1 MRLLP
6 HSAAHNPACSRG
18 KGDWQAGIKAAS
30 SVTFSSHKNK
40 AIASFGAGQPQ
51 VSLSQPLK
59 GHNSSIPGAFGPSP
73 SGGEVRDT
81 EAAVPRGRAWPCGLS
96 PLLLRT

>member
-18 KGDWQAGIKAAS
+18 EGDWQAGIKAAS

-51 VSLSQPLK
+51 GSLSQPLK
-59 GHNSSIPGAFGPSP
+59 GHNSSIPGPLVPPGQGARCVTPKPSP
-73 SGGEVRDT
+73 RDVRGS
-81 EAAVPRGRAWPCGLS
+81 AG
-96 PLLLRT
+96 